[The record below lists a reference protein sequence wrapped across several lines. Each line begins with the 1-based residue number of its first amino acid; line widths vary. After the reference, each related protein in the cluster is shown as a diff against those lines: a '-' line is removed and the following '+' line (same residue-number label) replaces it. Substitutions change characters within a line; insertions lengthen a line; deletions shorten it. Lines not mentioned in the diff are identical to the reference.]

1 MGQFISNFYGRTA
14 TYLQDRQDKLK
25 KLTSHFSNETWEMV
39 NGQMAVSMTDWK
51 RQSLPAVPGRGPN
64 THTSLY
70 DLFLEAG
77 YTKDDIEK
85 INRIV
90 TVGEKG
96 LILKILKGEKVCSDP
111 NDTDCKLSVKNLFAF
126 RKSAKRVKKSAK
138 KTKKS
143 TKKTKKSSKK
153 TKKSAKKVKK
163 SVNRRSPNRK

>member
-51 RQSLPAVPGRGPN
+51 RQSLPVAPGRGPN

-90 TVGEKG
+90 TTGAEG
-96 LILKILKGEKVCSDP
+96 LILKILKGEKVCDPADSD
-111 NDTDCKLSVKNLFAF
+111 CRLSVKNVFAF
-126 RKSAKRVKKSAK
+126 RKSSKKAKKSVKKAK
-138 KTKKS
+138 KSSKKAKKS
-143 TKKTKKSSKK
+143 TKKAKKS
-153 TKKSAKKVKK
+153 TKKVKK
-163 SVNRRSPNRK
+163 SA

>member
-14 TYLQDRQDKLK
+14 TYLQDRQDNLK
-25 KLTSHFSNETWEMV
+25 SLTSHFTKETWEMI

-51 RQSLPAVPGRGPN
+51 RQSLPVAPGKGPN

-77 YTKDDIEK
+77 YTKDDIKK

-90 TVGEKG
+90 TTGAEG
-96 LILKILKGEKVCSDP
+96 LILKILKGEKVCDPVDSD
-111 NDTDCKLSVKNLFAF
+111 CRLSVKNVFAF
-126 RKSAKRVKKSAK
+126 RKSAKKAKKSVKKAK
-138 KTKKS
+138 KSVKKAKKSTKK

-153 TKKSAKKVKK
+153 TM
-163 SVNRRSPNRK
+163 

>member
-14 TYLQDRQDKLK
+14 TYLQDRQDNLK
-25 KLTSHFSNETWEMV
+25 RLTSHFTKEKWEMI

-51 RQSLPAVPGRGPN
+51 RQSLPVAPGKGPN

-90 TVGEKG
+90 TTGAEG
-96 LILKILKGEKVCSDP
+96 LILKILKGEKVCNPSDS
-111 NDTDCKLSVKNLFAF
+111 DCRLSVKNVFAF
-126 RKSAKRVKKSAK
+126 RKSAKKSMKKTKKSAKKAKKSMKKTKKSMKKVKKSAK
-138 KTKKS
+138 KTK
-143 TKKTKKSSKK
+143 
-153 TKKSAKKVKK
+153 
-163 SVNRRSPNRK
+163 RSRKHN